1 MLGSCLLKFLF
12 PVILT
17 LKMPDVLD
25 SQDVEDVCLFCRN
38 LAQVSISPLKH
49 DVWEVILFL
58 RSFIGYLLVVE
69 KENWLLFLFQNFL

>member
-1 MLGSCLLKFLF
+1 
-12 PVILT
+12 
-17 LKMPDVLD
+17 MPDLLV

-38 LAQVSISPLKH
+38 LAQVSISPLQH

>member
-1 MLGSCLLKFLF
+1 
-12 PVILT
+12 
-17 LKMPDVLD
+17 MPDLLV

-38 LAQVSISPLKH
+38 LAQVSISPLQH
-49 DVWEVILFL
+49 DVLEVILFL